1 MIRIIKW
8 NDVDIGIGKFKYS
21 TCHSNAVAVYFRKED
36 VFSYNSSSFE
46 ILNKICQFM
55 YKIIFEKAYVTN

>member
-21 TCHSNAVAVYFRKED
+21 TCHSNVVAVYFRKED
-36 VFSYNSSSFE
+36 VFCNSSSFE
-46 ILNKICQFM
+46 ILSKICQFM

>member
-8 NDVDIGIGKFKYS
+8 NVDIGIGKFKYS

-36 VFSYNSSSFE
+36 VFCNSSSFE
-46 ILNKICQFM
+46 ILKICQFM

>member
-8 NDVDIGIGKFKYS
+8 NDVDIGKFKYS

-36 VFSYNSSSFE
+36 VFSYNSGSFE
-46 ILNKICQFM
+46 ILKICQFM